1 MDTGAFGSALVSIIL
16 AVIGVAIIAV
26 LVSSQAQTANV
37 LTAGGTAI
45 SKVLGSA
52 LSPVTG
58 SGTGLSLNTSG
69 LSFNPG
75 MGGSTVTF

>member
-1 MDTGAFGSALVSIIL
+1 METGAIGNAIVSVLL

-58 SGTGLSLNTSG
+58 
-69 LSFNPG
+69 
-75 MGGSTVTF
+75 GSTVGNILNTAGIT

>member
-1 MDTGAFGSALVSIIL
+1 METGAIGNAIVSVLL

-52 LSPVTG
+52 LSPVTSG
-58 SGTGLSLNTSG
+58 SGIGSNLLHTGANIANQA
-69 LSFNPG
+69 F
-75 MGGSTVTF
+75 

>member
-1 MDTGAFGSALVSIIL
+1 MDTGAIGSAIVSVIM

-26 LVSSQAQTANV
+26 LVSQQAQTSNV

-58 SGTGLSLNTSG
+58 SSGLNTLASVG
-69 LSFNPG
+69 TNLLNTATS
-75 MGGSTVTF
+75 

>member
-1 MDTGAFGSALVSIIL
+1 MNEIGGIGSAITSIIL

-26 LVSSQAQTANV
+26 LVSSQAQTGPV

-58 SGTGLSLNTSG
+58 GGIGSVASNLLNTATG
-69 LSFNPG
+69 
-75 MGGSTVTF
+75 